1 MVRTTLYLD
10 DDLNERLRRL
20 VPPRG
25 LNRFINDAVAEKIR
39 ALEEQRIVAE
49 MREGYVAT
57 RADRDEL
64 ASDWES
70 VELEGWPD

>member
-1 MVRTTLYLD
+1 MRTTLYLD

>member
-64 ASDWES
+64 ASSWES

>member
-64 ASDWES
+64 ASSWES
-70 VELEGWPD
+70 VELERWPD